1 MAVLIMFRMFIT
13 SLFMVSAL
21 SVSTQAK
28 LLLNEV
34 MSNEPGSNVS
44 LEWLEIWNFSD
55 TTASIDGIIFADG
68 DKSTDLS
75 SLGDVGA
82 GEFVVLA
89 RNVVEFELYFGDAS
103 GEWGDDSSE
112 NYSLLSASM
121 SLRNDKDSI
130 AIVDSA
136 GVVMSYCK
144 WSSQSPDGISFER
157 TDPRFEDAAISWLQ
171 SIAPAGST
179 PGRRNSVTPGDNDL
193 LLRLD
198 AVVTGDLR
206 DLLQVSVTVEN
217 VGLGTSEPNLFTAGL
232 DLNHDGVL
240 DSEELF
246 AETYVDPLQP
256 FDSIT
261 IQAQQILMS
270 GRYILIAG
278 LQDDDNPSDNDTT
291 LTVRFG
297 LDPSEIVINEFLA
310 NPESQLES
318 EWIELLNISD
328 ENLDLSGWRLCDAVS
343 CAELPDIQIGA
354 GEFLILAQDELS
366 FNAFYYYVGG
376 QVLEVDGWQQLN
388 NGGDTIFLVDQ
399 SGLMIDSV
407 IYLKTNDDNVSLERI
422 DPGNAGFELSNWYRS
437 TAALGSTPGEPN
449 SVLGGFDTESAFSL
463 DRKIIS
469 PDGDGIDDLIAIS
482 YRLPRES
489 VVTLRVF
496 DLVGRVVRTIFDG
509 AYLVSGEYVFDGM
522 DDNNAP
528 LDIGMY
534 IMLAEVSGDTES
546 THRLVFAVAGRK

>member
-1 MAVLIMFRMFIT
+1 MFRMFIT

-21 SVSTQAK
+21 SISTQAK

-34 MSNEPGSNVS
+34 MSNEPGRNVY
-44 LEWLEIWNFSD
+44 LEWVEIWNFSD
-55 TTASIDGIIFADG
+55 TAVNLDKTAFEDG
-68 DKSTDLS
+68 DKLTDLS

-82 GEFVVLA
+82 GEFVILA
-89 RNVVEFELYFGDAS
+89 RDVVEFELYYGDAS

-121 SLRNDKDSI
+121 SLRNDIDSV

-136 GVVMSYCK
+136 GVVISYCR
-144 WSSQSPDGISFER
+144 WSSPSPDGISLER
-157 TDPRFEDAAISWLQ
+157 IDPRFEDAAASWLQ
-171 SIAPAGST
+171 SMAPTGST

-193 LLRLD
+193 QLGLD
-198 AVVTGDLR
+198 AIVTGEFR
-206 DLLQVSVTVEN
+206 DQLQVSATVKN
-217 VGLGTSEPNLFTAGL
+217 VGLQVSEPNMFTAGL
-232 DLNHDGVL
+232 DMNYDGVL
-240 DSEELF
+240 DNDELF
-246 AETYVDPLQP
+246 VETPVDPLQP
-256 FDSIT
+256 FDSII
-261 IQAQQILMS
+261 IQTQQMLIS
-270 GRYILIAG
+270 GRYTLMAG
-278 LQDDDNPSDNDTT
+278 LQGDDNTSDNDTT

-310 NPESQLES
+310 NPENTLES
-318 EWIELLNISD
+318 EWIELLNVSG
-328 ENLDLSGWRLCDAVS
+328 ENLNLLGWYLCDAVS

-354 GEFLILAQDELS
+354 GEYLILTQDKLS
-366 FNAFYYYVGG
+366 FSAFYFDVDA
-376 QVLEVDGWQQLN
+376 QVIEIDSWRQLN
-388 NGGDTIFLVDQ
+388 NSGDTIFLVDQ

-422 DPGNAGFELSNWYRS
+422 DPGSVGFELSNWYRS
-437 TAALGSTPGEPN
+437 TASRGSTPGESN
-449 SVLGGFDTESAFSL
+449 SVLGGFDTESVFSL
-463 DRKIIS
+463 NRKIIS

-509 AYLVSGEYVFDGM
+509 AYLVSGEHDFDGVS
-522 DDNNAP
+522 DNGVP
-528 LDIGMY
+528 LVIGIY